1 MADKRVT
8 LQIDTELNDS
18 KIKTLD
24 QELNRLKQQQLQLK
38 IDANVAE
45 LQKAEERIKNL
56 KIFLDTANTGNV
68 NFHIDDSDII
78 KAEKELEAL
87 QSKHL
92 NLQIAVADGE
102 LQQAKAEEEALNG
115 SAQFSIDVD
124 DASAQGAMQNIQD
137 GINQAKQ
144 GLGELASGFGE
155 VLSAA
160 GSADQNQ
167 AFLQIGFDKAGS
179 KNAIADAKEAQGKIQ
194 DIVATAPGDDI
205 AMNSILSSAVAKD
218 VKLMDKDMQ
227 GFANSVSDYFAGAE
241 VNGKHA
247 AEAIQDV
254 RSYITSGNVAELQ
267 TTGIFDDKQLEEL
280 KDIDSVSDRVA
291 KFQEMVG
298 KSSYAGLGTADTLNN
313 KMAEFDGMVAKS
325 ATSLGSFFTDA
336 TKGAADLFLSFNDM
350 TGGLAGMALVAVQQ
364 FGPGLFSVVQGL
376 LVMVPGLKALGG
388 LSGIWGALSTG
399 ATGFAGALTGV
410 TIAGAPLWAVIAAIV
425 ALGVAVYEVGKYFG
439 WWKDLPSMF
448 GALKAGVMELW
459 NAFVSNE
466 YVQQAIQLITQGL
479 NDAWNAIVQF
489 GQALMTALSGEGGA
503 GSFDILQQDIQNLNT
518 ILSIVGPLVIAAI
531 NGIITYFRILYTA
544 GQQIWTALSMV
555 ISYAMA
561 NIRGIIVAATGIWSG
576 LQSAWRTLQSTA
588 SSVFGAINGIVSSA
602 GGVWQGFQS
611 TVMGAIQPI
620 IDKINQLKDAAAGIT
635 SLGGLMSGGIETPS
649 VSGGGGYGSGPTTVS
664 QGNTII
670 FNMYGDIRDEKT
682 LDDTI
687 DAINSRIQFEA
698 LASGTTT
705 TNNGGGV

>member
-1 MADKRVT
+1 MADKNVK
-8 LQIDTELNDS
+8 LQVDIETNDS

-24 QELNRLKQQQLQLK
+24 QELNRLKQQQLQIK
-38 IDANVAE
+38 IDANKAE
-45 LQKAEERIKNL
+45 LQEVETRMRNL
-56 KIFLDTANTGNV
+56 KIFLETANTGNV
-68 NFHIDDSDII
+68 NFRVDDSAIE
-78 KAEKELEAL
+78 KAEAELEAL
-87 QSKHL
+87 QSKQL
-92 NLQIAVADGE
+92 NLQIAVADNE
-102 LQQAKAEEEALNG
+102 LSHAKAEEEALNTT
-115 SAQFSIDVD
+115 ANVD
-124 DASAQGAMQNIQD
+124 IAVNDAAVQGAMQNIQD
-137 GINQAKQ
+137 GVNQAKQ
-144 GLGELASGFGE
+144 GLGELANGFGE
-155 VLSAA
+155 VMTVSGQMEQNRAFLEMNLGAEKANESLELINQTAAKMPGDDNTMRSVLSSAQALGANLKPEEMEQATGAMADYMA
-160 GSADQNQ
+160 GSA
-167 AFLQIGFDKAGS
+167 KM
-179 KNAIADAKEAQGKIQ
+179 GKMATETQQ
-194 DIVATAPGDDI
+194 DLTKYLLDGNTAELERG
-205 AMNSILSSAVAKD
+205 SILSAYVDKLKEGNTFQERAK
-218 VKLMDKDMQ
+218 L
-227 GFANSVSDYFAGAE
+227 
-241 VNGKHA
+241 
-247 AEAIQDV
+247 
-254 RSYITSGNVAELQ
+254 
-267 TTGIFDDKQLEEL
+267 LEEAL
-280 KDIDSVSDRVA
+280 GEA
-291 KFQEMVG
+291 KYKGIAQQ
-298 KSSYAGLGTADTLNN
+298 DTLLNSQE
-313 KMAEFDGMVAKS
+313 KYEGMLFNAKQ
-325 ATSLGSFFTDA
+325 ALGDMFLGG
-336 TKGAADLFLSFNDM
+336 TKGFNDFM
-350 TGGLAGMALVAVQQ
+350 VSLDGATGGLAGMALVATQE
-364 FGPGLFSVVQGL
+364 FGPGIFSVVQGL
-376 LVMVPGLKALGG
+376 TTMVPGIKALGG

-399 ATGFAGALTGV
+399 ATGFAGALTEV
-410 TIAGAPLWAVIAAIV
+410 SIAGAPLWAVIAAIV

-439 WWKDLPSMF
+439 WWNDLPSMF
-448 GALKAGVMELW
+448 EAIKAGVMELW

>member
-1 MADKRVT
+1 MADKNVK
-8 LQIDTELNDS
+8 LQVDIETNDS
-18 KIKTLD
+18 KIRAID
-24 QELNRLKQQQLQLK
+24 DELRRLKQQQLQIK
-38 IDANVAE
+38 IDANKAE
-45 LQKAEERIKNL
+45 LQEVETRMKNL
-56 KIFLDTANTGNV
+56 KTFLETANTGNV
-68 NFHIDDSDII
+68 NFRVDDSAIE
-78 KAEKELEAL
+78 KAEAELEAL
-87 QSKHL
+87 QSKQL
-92 NLQIAVADGE
+92 NLQIAVADDE
-102 LQQAKAEEEALNG
+102 LSHAKAEEEALNG
-115 SAQFSIDVD
+115 SASFGIDVN
-124 DASAQGAMQNIQD
+124 DAAVQGAMQNIQD
-137 GINQAKQ
+137 GVNQAKQ
-144 GLGELASGFGE
+144 GLGELANGFGE
-155 VLSAA
+155 VMTVSGQMEQNRAFLEMNLGAEKANESLELINQTAAKMPGDDNTMRSVLSSAQALGANLKPEEMEQATGAMADYMA
-160 GSADQNQ
+160 GSA
-167 AFLQIGFDKAGS
+167 KM
-179 KNAIADAKEAQGKIQ
+179 GKMATETQQ
-194 DIVATAPGDDI
+194 DLTKYLLDGNTAELERG
-205 AMNSILSSAVAKD
+205 SILSAYVDKLKEGNTFQERAK
-218 VKLMDKDMQ
+218 L
-227 GFANSVSDYFAGAE
+227 
-241 VNGKHA
+241 
-247 AEAIQDV
+247 
-254 RSYITSGNVAELQ
+254 
-267 TTGIFDDKQLEEL
+267 LEEAL
-280 KDIDSVSDRVA
+280 GEA
-291 KFQEMVG
+291 KYKGIAQQ
-298 KSSYAGLGTADTLNN
+298 DTLLNSQE
-313 KMAEFDGMVAKS
+313 KYEGMLFNAKQ
-325 ATSLGSFFTDA
+325 ALGDMFLGG
-336 TKGAADLFLSFNDM
+336 TKGFNDFM
-350 TGGLAGMALVAVQQ
+350 VSLDGATGGLAGMALVATQE
-364 FGPGLFSVVQGL
+364 FGPGIFSVVQGL
-376 LVMVPGLKALGG
+376 TTMVPGIKALGG

-399 ATGFAGALTGV
+399 ATGFAGALTEV
-410 TIAGAPLWAVIAAIV
+410 SIAGAPLWAVIAAIV

-439 WWKDLPSMF
+439 WWNDLPSMF
-448 GALKAGVMELW
+448 EAIKAGVMELW

>member
-1 MADKRVT
+1 MANNQVT
-8 LQIDTELNDS
+8 IQVVANVEDGEVQN
-18 KIKTLD
+18 LD
-24 QELNRLKQQQLQLK
+24 QLIENIKSE
-38 IDANVAE
+38 AVNVPVE
-45 LQKAEERIKNL
+45 VE
-56 KIFLDTANTGNV
+56 
-68 NFHIDDSDII
+68 
-78 KAEKELEAL
+78 
-87 QSKHL
+87 
-92 NLQIAVADGE
+92 DGE
-102 LQQAKAEEEALNG
+102 VLAADAEIENLNQ
-115 SAQFSIDVD
+115 SVEVDIDVN
-124 DASAQGAMQNIQD
+124 DAAVQGAMQNIQD
-137 GINQAKQ
+137 GVNQAKQ
-144 GLGELASGFGE
+144 GLGEIASGMGE
-155 VLSAA
+155 TLSSA
-160 GSADQNQ
+160 GRMEQTET
-167 AFLQIGFDKAGS
+167 FLSMNLGADKAKS
-179 KNAIADAKEAQGKIQ
+179 KLEEIRSVTDKL
-194 DIVATAPGDDI
+194 PGDDV
-205 AMNSILSSAVAKD
+205 ALQSLLSQSA
-218 VKLMDKDMQ
+218 
-227 GFANSVSDYFAGAE
+227 
-241 VNGKHA
+241 
-247 AEAIQDV
+247 
-254 RSYITSGNVAELQ
+254 
-267 TTGIFDDKQLEEL
+267 L
-280 KDIDSVSDRVA
+280 KDTKLGA
-291 KFQEMVG
+291 KEFEQMGGAAADYMAAMTNFG
-298 KSSYAGLGTADTLNN
+298 KSSTETQQDLMNYILQGNTAEIERSPVLQAHVDKLKEGATIQERSKLLSEALNAEGWKGISSQDTYNN
-313 KMAEFDGMVAKS
+313 KLQTFQDLLERGKMNFGGMFLEGSKGIMSFIGDLDGA
-325 ATSLGSFFTDA
+325 
-336 TKGAADLFLSFNDM
+336 
-350 TGGLAGMALVAVQQ
+350 TGGLIGMAAVIGTE
-364 FGPGLFSVVQGL
+364 FGPGIFSVVQGL
-376 LVMVPGLKALGG
+376 TTMVPGIKALGG

-399 ATGFAGALTGV
+399 ATGFAGALTEV
-410 TIAGAPLWAVIAAIV
+410 SIAGAPLWAVIAAII

-439 WWKDLPSMF
+439 WWNDLPSMF
-448 GALKAGVMELW
+448 EAIKAGVMELW